1 MNAKLELVRNWLIKA
16 RRDLAAARKLALSPN
31 PYLNVAVY
39 HCQQAAEKTVKG
51 FLVFHDQPFE
61 KTHDVEVLVSLA
73 QRYDARFSTWI
84 EAAVRR
90 TPYSTEFRYPSG
102 LLEPALDEFEQALE
116 AADGLYAFTLSLLP
130 FKVRPQDQRCT
141 PCIDH
146 LRLKRG
152 CPPFQPYDQRRYY
165 RPAF

>member
-16 RRDLAAARKLALSPN
+16 RRDLAAARKLATGPD
-31 PYLNVAVY
+31 PYLDVAVY
-39 HCQQAAEKTVKG
+39 HCQQAAEKAVKG

-84 EAAVRR
+84 EAAVRL

-116 AADGLYAFTLSLLP
+116 AANGLYAFVLSLLP
-130 FKVRPQDQRCT
+130 PEV
-141 PCIDH
+141 H
-146 LRLKRG
+146 
-152 CPPFQPYDQRRYY
+152 PYAAPLPRQ
-165 RPAF
+165 

>member
-16 RRDLAAARKLALSPN
+16 RRDLAAARKLATDPD
-31 PYLNVAVY
+31 PYLDVAVY

-84 EAAVRR
+84 EAAVRL

-102 LLEPALDEFEQALE
+102 LLEPTPDEFEQALE
-116 AADGLYAFTLSLLP
+116 AANGLYAFVLPLLP
-130 FKVRPQDQRCT
+130 PEVHPWAAPSPR
-141 PCIDH
+141 
-146 LRLKRG
+146 
-152 CPPFQPYDQRRYY
+152 
-165 RPAF
+165 